1 MTAMNNK
8 TTAVIRVL
16 AVLGLVAAVVA
27 AVFVIRVRRRGAVPI
42 VLRGAVIK
50 QSADTRD
57 ESPIANAEISAAD
70 GLSGTVKSDFAGAFR
85 IPLRKGVL
93 PGEAITLLFR
103 HPDYAPLDLKENVSD
118 RLYVVKLTPLH
129 GASPV
134 GSGQPGTVIGNVMVR
149 YTTGITSTENI
160 GSAVKTFQAVNTGNV
175 PCDKQQPPCSPDGK
189 WKAVL
194 ASAALDA
201 GEGNVFAN
209 ARVTCIAGPCPF
221 TAIQSDGFSRGGRN
235 IKVSILNWSDTT
247 TFLLQ
252 AEVYRP
258 TIGNTT
264 RQSYPVIFGQAM
276 NFTLPS
282 TAEGPSIEAELN
294 GTRIVFPLG
303 PAPIL
308 SWADCNVR
316 VERTQAKDY
325 RCELKPGFKFK

>member
-1 MTAMNNK
+1 MTVKNDKGA
-8 TTAVIRVL
+8 AVVRVL
-16 AVLGLVAAVVA
+16 ALLGLAAVVA
-27 AVFVIRVRRRGAVPI
+27 AAVIVLRIRQRAEVPI

-57 ESPIANAEISAAD
+57 ESPIANADISVAD

-85 IPLRKGVL
+85 ITLRKGVV
-93 PGEAITLLFR
+93 PGQPITLLFR
-103 HPDYAPLDLKENVSD
+103 HPDYAPLDAKENVTD
-118 RLYVVKLTPLH
+118 QLYVVKLTPLH
-129 GASPV
+129 GQVEDEV
-134 GSGQPGTVIGNVMVR
+134 GSGQPGTVVGNIMVR
-149 YTTGITSTENI
+149 YSTGITTTENI

-175 PCDKQQPPCSPDGK
+175 PCDKQQPCSPDGK

-194 ASAALDA
+194 ASASLDA

-264 RQSYPVIFGQAM
+264 RQSYPVILAR
-276 NFTLPS
+276 P
-282 TAEGPSIEAELN
+282 
-294 GTRIVFPLG
+294 
-303 PAPIL
+303 
-308 SWADCNVR
+308 
-316 VERTQAKDY
+316 
-325 RCELKPGFKFK
+325 